1 MQVAVIGAGVVGV
14 STAYFL
20 AEAGHEVV
28 VVERRN
34 NVAEEASFGD
44 AGILATDA
52 VSPWIAPGMAK
63 SLFSLLLRQDAPI
76 HLHRAWNP
84 SLWRWIRRW
93 MRESDA
99 DRYRINRARMHRVA
113 AYSDEIIRQLRD
125 RHQLDYEQ
133 TAGYLQIYRSERELQ
148 LAKPAFDFL
157 QEAAIRHD
165 VLTMEDVRMLEPALN
180 SSARL
185 AGGLYLPQAESGNC
199 PLFTRQIRQLA
210 QAMGVEFHFGC
221 NVDAIHTSYRGV
233 LMQVGELNLSADAVV
248 LATGADS
255 AALLAPFGM
264 KLPVQSVRHYA
275 ATATIR
281 NYESV
286 PLNTLMDESCKTS
299 IARLGNRIRIAGTAE
314 LGARTP
320 ALRQNALN
328 TLLKVAYDW
337 FPDACHYNAATFWS
351 GSSLMLPDNVPLIG
365 ETPARNVFLNIGH
378 GSAGWA
384 MAAGAGRLVADIVS
398 GRSTDIDTDGLT
410 MSRLQAT

>member
-28 VVERRN
+28 VMERRN

-52 VSPWIAPGMAK
+52 VAPWVGPGMAK
-63 SLFSLLLRQDAPI
+63 SLFSLLLKSDSPL
-76 HLHRAWNP
+76 HLHRSWNP
-84 SLWRWIRRW
+84 SLWRWVRRW
-93 MRESDA
+93 MRESDTE
-99 DRYRINRARMHRVA
+99 RYAINRSRMHRVA

-125 RHQLDYEQ
+125 RYQLDYEQ
-133 TAGYLQIYRSERELQ
+133 AAGYLQIYRSERELQ
-148 LAKPAFDFL
+148 LAQPAFAFL
-157 QEAAIRHD
+157 QEAGIRHD
-165 VLTMEDVRMLEPALN
+165 VLTMEDVRLLEPALN

-185 AGGLYLPQAESGNC
+185 AGGIYLPQAESGNC
-199 PLFTRQIRQLA
+199 PLFTRQVRQLA

-221 NVDAIHTSYRGV
+221 NVEAIHPSYRGV
-233 LMQVGELNLSADAVV
+233 LMQVGDLNLSADAVV

-255 AALLAPFGM
+255 APLLKPFGM

-286 PLNTLMDESCKTS
+286 PLNALMDESCKTS
-299 IARLGNRIRIAGTAE
+299 IARLGNRIRVAGTAE
-314 LGARTP
+314 LGAHSP
-320 ALRQNALN
+320 AMRESALN

-351 GSSLMLPDNVPLIG
+351 GNSLMLPDNVPLIG
-365 ETPARNVFLNIGH
+365 EAPVKNVFLNIGH

-384 MAAGAGRLVADIVS
+384 MAAGTGKLIADIVS
-398 GRSTDIDTDGLT
+398 DRETDIDIEGLT
-410 MSRLQAT
+410 VERL